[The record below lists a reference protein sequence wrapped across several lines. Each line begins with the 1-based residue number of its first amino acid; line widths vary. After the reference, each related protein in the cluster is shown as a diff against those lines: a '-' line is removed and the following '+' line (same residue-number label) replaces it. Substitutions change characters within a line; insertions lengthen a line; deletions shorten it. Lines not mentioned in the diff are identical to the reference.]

1 MKKTISLILIS
12 LILCLN
18 AFVLTYKYSFFSE
31 VIYKIDNYSREK
43 DNLVVVEQQV
53 VVSEKQTNSNILDSF
68 DGTMTAYGSD
78 CFGCSGIT
86 ASGFDIRNNNIYYQ
100 DKTFGKIRI
109 VAADRSIPFG
119 TVVRINGLKI
129 YDEPILAVV
138 LDRGSVIKGKLMDL
152 AFGSENDELVR
163 KVGRSNVKYD
173 ILRYGW

>member
-1 MKKTISLILIS
+1 MKKTVSLILIS
-12 LILCLN
+12 LILCIN

-31 VIYKIDNYSREK
+31 VIYKTNNYSSKK
-43 DNLVVVEQQV
+43 DNLVVVEQKV
-53 VVSEKQTNSNILDSF
+53 VVSEKKIDKKILESY

-86 ASGFDIRNNNIYYQ
+86 AFGYDIRNNNVYFE
-100 DKTFGKIRI
+100 DKNFGTLRI

-119 TVVRINGLKI
+119 TVVRINGLRI
-129 YDEPILAVV
+129 FDEPILAVV
-138 LDRGSVIKGKLMDL
+138 LDRGSVIKGNLMDL
-152 AFGSENDELVR
+152 AFGVEDDELVK